1 MNKKTYKF
9 YVGIDVSKTF
19 LDVALNEDGQ
29 LHQFSNDEDGFRKLI
44 KVLPSDKDSLIIMEA
59 TGGYERLGSK
69 WLQQNGFTITIV
81 NAKRVRDFAK
91 AAGKLAKTDKIDAQ
105 MIRKYAIA
113 FNPHAQT
120 VITQAQ
126 ETLEEHLS
134 RRGQIIKMLTMEKQ
148 HLQLTSKK
156 MSKRIKKHIT
166 HLEKELKE
174 IDAELAKQ
182 VKKDPN
188 LQENIDLL
196 VGIKG
201 VGITTALSAVIGLPE
216 LGQLSPKKISALV
229 GLVPFNR
236 DSGQMRGR
244 RSIWGGRSAVRAALY
259 MAVLSARR
267 FNPIIKTFYDRINR
281 EGCYHS
287 LYAYVSYYHERY
299 AKRKK
304 TLAAAD
310 HRSCLRK
317 ILLLFNTVALP
328 NYLYT
333 VSVNSKVG
341 EGKDPSLYLYKIYL
355 Y

>member
-1 MNKKTYKF
+1 MDKKTYKF
-9 YVGIDVSKTF
+9 YVGIDVSKAF
-19 LDVALNEDGQ
+19 LDVAVNEDGQ
-29 LHQFSNDEDGFRKLI
+29 LYQFTNDESGFKKLM
-44 KVLPSDKDSLIIMEA
+44 KVLPSDKDCLITMEA
-59 TGGYERLGSK
+59 TGGYERLVSK
-69 WLQQNGFTITIV
+69 WLQKNGFLTTIV

-120 VITQAQ
+120 IITQAQ
-126 ETLEEHLS
+126 EILEENLS

-166 HLEKELKE
+166 QLEKELNE
-174 IDAELAKQ
+174 IDAELVKQ
-182 VKKDPN
+182 VKTEPN

-201 VGITTALSAVIGLPE
+201 VGITTALSALIGLPE
-216 LGQLSPKKISALV
+216 LGQLDPKKISALV

-244 RSIWGGRSAVRAALY
+244 RSIWGGRAVVRSALY

-267 FNPIIKTFYDRINR
+267 FNPIIRIFYDRLIAKGKPAKVAMTACMHKLVIIMNAMIR
-281 EGCYHS
+281 E
-287 LYAYVSYYHERY
+287 
-299 AKRKK
+299 K
-304 TLAAAD
+304 TPWQPRIIAAA
-310 HRSCLRK
+310 
-317 ILLLFNTVALP
+317 
-328 NYLYT
+328 
-333 VSVNSKVG
+333 
-341 EGKDPSLYLYKIYL
+341 
-355 Y
+355 